1 VVPMKTVV
9 EELIDFIV
17 DLGLSLEEVKEII
30 ENLER

>member
-30 ENLER
+30 ENIER

>member
-1 VVPMKTVV
+1 MKTVV